1 MRRNFSSSFFVHF
14 GDSTQT
20 VPEFARAHPD
30 HRCDFIYVD
39 GGHTMADLLNLA
51 AMADVET
58 GNVIMFDDYPTLKAF
73 PRPFGWA

>member
-1 MRRNFSSSFFVHF
+1 MRRNFSSRFFVHF